1 VLLTDVL
8 GINGTSIEVPKQSN
22 FVHKRNDVIVELMLC
37 AVKFKAST
45 LMSYLS
51 KNPAALNPK
60 LRP

>member
-8 GINGTSIEVPKQSN
+8 GVNGTSIEIPKQFN
-22 FVHKRNDVIVELMLC
+22 FVHKRNDVLVSFILF

-45 LMSYLS
+45 LMHYLG